1 MCLLKNMVL
10 GSVANQDFVRLAL
23 FEFLALWNWNYCS
36 FIRL

>member
-1 MCLLKNMVL
+1 MLIEKY
-10 GSVANQDFVRLAL
+10 GISSVANQDFVRLAL